1 MVCVSLIAASQD
13 HEDHLAKL
21 LNRQCEESKYRAEHL
36 ALAEGIDKFQSKF
49 KGLKQEVFD

>member
-1 MVCVSLIAASQD
+1 VVCVSLIAASQD